1 MTTMRCHLSHA
12 AGAALMRPVGRLDLS
27 TAAPLR
33 QALLRVAAD
42 HPVAL
47 VVDLTRTEIASPA
60 LLGLL
65 CQVADRVAKWPG
77 IPLAMVSPRPVAD
90 WIRERLPVSPDLAGA
105 LRATAPLPP
114 PRHRRIH
121 LPPTPVSPV
130 RARLFATDTCL
141 AWDLTGLLDAA
152 ALIAAALT
160 DNAVAH
166 ARTDLWL
173 RLTTADDRTTGDRT
187 ARDRTTTSPRTFTD
201 RLMGGHLRISV
212 QDRCTTLPNRRRDR
226 SGGLDVVAYAASQW
240 GTAPAVGG
248 KAVWALL
255 DPT

>member
-1 MTTMRCHLSHA
+1 MTTMRCHLSHV

-27 TAAPLR
+27 TATPLR

-47 VVDLTRTEIASPA
+47 VVDLTRTEIPAPA

-65 CQVADRVAKWPG
+65 CQVADRVDRWPG
-77 IPLAMVSPRPVAD
+77 IPLALVSPRPVAD

-105 LRATAPLPP
+105 LRATAPVPR

-141 AWDLTGLLDAA
+141 AWGLTGLLDAA
-152 ALIAAALT
+152 ALVAAALT

-173 RLTTADDRTTGDRT
+173 RLTTADDHTTPDRPAHHHLT
-187 ARDRTTTSPRTFTD
+187 R
-201 RLMGGHLRISV
+201 GHLRISV
-212 QDRCTTLPNRRRDR
+212 QDRCPTLPNRRRDR
-226 SGGLDVVAYAASQW
+226 SGGLDAVAYAASQW

-255 DPT
+255 DPI